1 MLVFASSAWA
11 DLPFATQTIER
22 VSIAGERML
31 DGRVAAVQRS
41 TVSAQTSG
49 RITEVSFDVDDF
61 VEQGQLVVRISSS
74 EQTARVSQAEGNL
87 ADARS
92 RLAEARSE
100 FERIEAVFAQNVVS
114 RAEFD
119 RAQAALN
126 SARAR
131 FQSAQAA
138 LEEARQQLDYTE
150 VRAPYS
156 GIVTERHIEVG
167 ESVSPGSPLLS
178 GLSLD
183 ALRVELDVP
192 SRLVAR
198 VREQGSARVIT
209 DSGVSLES
217 NDVTV
222 FPYADERSNTFR
234 VRVELPE
241 GATEAALFPGMFV
254 KVALKVDE
262 RDRLIVPA
270 DAVAFRSE
278 VAAVY
283 VVDDNDHVRMRQL
296 RLGSEVEGGFEVLAG
311 LHQGERIALD
321 PVRAAIHLKEQSAR

>member
-1 MLVFASSAWA
+1 MLAWA
-11 DLPFATQTIER
+11 ERPFETQTLEPR
-22 VSIAGERML
+22 SIAGERVL

-49 RITEVSFDVDDF
+49 RITDVAFDVDDF
-61 VEQGQLVVRISSS
+61 VEQGQVIVRISSA
-74 EQTARVSQAEGNL
+74 EQAARVSQAEGNL
-87 ADARS
+87 AEAQA
-92 RLAEARSE
+92 RLAEARAE

-131 FQSAQAA
+131 FQAA
-138 LEEARQQLDYTE
+138 LAARDEARQQLEYTE

-156 GIVTERHIEVG
+156 GIVTERHVEVG

-198 VREQGSARVIT
+198 VREQRFARVMT
-209 DSGVSLES
+209 DDGTVIES
-217 NDVTV
+217 SDVTV

-241 GATEAALFPGMFV
+241 GAQQAALFPGMLV

-262 RDRLIVPA
+262 RERLIVPRE
-270 DAVAFRSE
+270 AVAFRSE

-283 VVDDNDHVRMRQL
+283 VVDDDDRVRMRQV
-296 RLGSEVEGGFEVLAG
+296 RLGAEHDSGFEVLAG
-311 LHQGERIALD
+311 LSAGERVALD
-321 PVRAAIHLKEQSAR
+321 PVRAAIHLKEQWAR